1 MPCDP
6 HSAIIITRKA
16 AANAR
21 CRFSF
26 LINEENIA
34 RTISKEFNNVEN
46 TTQGAF
52 VPNSDI
58 PLVLVR
64 IPPAN
69 GFGPSHLPPVNRSIL
84 RFWRDIASQWV
95 TEIGVRPAIL
105 RRVHRPPGHHSQR

>member
-26 LINEENIA
+26 FINVDSIA

-58 PLVLVR
+58 RPVLVR
-64 IPPAN
+64 VRPAN
-69 GFGPSHLPPVNRSIL
+69 GFEPYIAGSLPKNL
-84 RFWRDIASQWV
+84 
-95 TEIGVRPAIL
+95 PAFANAAKL
-105 RRVHRPPGHHSQR
+105 VV